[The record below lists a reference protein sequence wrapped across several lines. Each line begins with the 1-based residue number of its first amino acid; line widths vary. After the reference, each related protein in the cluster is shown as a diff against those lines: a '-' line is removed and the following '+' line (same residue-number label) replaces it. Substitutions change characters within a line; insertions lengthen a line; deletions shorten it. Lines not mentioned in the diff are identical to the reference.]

1 MSPLC
6 TSLGRSRFLG
16 VCVSVCLPHPLLL
29 QPQAPTSSPLP
40 GPPGEP
46 PQHLGGRKGPPPGP
60 ARGSQGSQA
69 RSSNFAQL
77 AGRPGSAARSTAPTK
92 GRPPP
97 PPRHQPQSPAPRPR
111 APAPPGS
118 RGTGARRGP
127 PTSAAAA
134 GRIPGALRPPGPADS
149 KVRARDWR
157 AAPASGACREGAG
170 LSEGIE
176 IKSPGAKPP
185 GGGGGRI
192 QIPRCQAPP
201 SPPGR
206 GRPRVGAAGGLAGG
220 RPSLSHPAGAPRAPA
235 ACRAQVRG
243 REAAGSLPP
252 PTPAGWPSRGAAET
266 ERTAQWAG
274 HEASLL
280 LPTVV

>member
-6 TSLGRSRFLG
+6 TSLGRSPFLG

-92 GRPPP
+92 GRPP

-185 GGGGGRI
+185 GGGGGAHPNPPLPGAAVPAG
-192 QIPRCQAPP
+192 PRQAEGWGGGR
-201 SPPGR
+201 PGR
-206 GRPRVGAAGGLAGG
+206 GEALTQPPSRRSSSPRCLPSPGPGEGGRRVLATPHPCGLAIQGG
-220 RPSLSHPAGAPRAPA
+220 CGD
-235 ACRAQVRG
+235 
-243 REAAGSLPP
+243 
-252 PTPAGWPSRGAAET
+252 
-266 ERTAQWAG
+266 
-274 HEASLL
+274 
-280 LPTVV
+280 